1 MHVKTLI
8 QFLLARGGISADL
21 LENLFKRYKMS
32 SDQEFIKYI
41 KTKEDN
47 YEEGEELPP
56 DKLLHLVDTK
66 LKMMKEK
73 VVWYASSKE
82 E

>member
-1 MHVKTLI
+1 
-8 QFLLARGGISADL
+8 
-21 LENLFKRYKMS
+21 MS

-66 LKMMKEK
+66 LKIMKEK
-73 VVWYASSKE
+73 
-82 E
+82 